1 MNRFSIPRDQGWRG
15 ERHTAIR
22 TIIGSTR
29 QHFILDDRMTSF
41 IGLNARLGSAIDG
54 LSNALEVRAAR

>member
-1 MNRFSIPRDQGWRG
+1 MN
-15 ERHTAIR
+15 TACKAIR